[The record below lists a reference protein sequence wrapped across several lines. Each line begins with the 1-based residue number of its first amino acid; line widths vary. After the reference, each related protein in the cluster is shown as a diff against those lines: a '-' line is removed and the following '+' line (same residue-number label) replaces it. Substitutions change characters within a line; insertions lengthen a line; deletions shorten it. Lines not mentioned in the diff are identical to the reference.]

1 MRLEKDYLSYKNN
14 CLHYFNIN
22 LLELVE
28 KYGNPLK
35 AGYVDIIREK
45 VSHLKECFKNS
56 IKKFDYKGK
65 YIYANAN
72 KASYYSENV
81 ITAGH
86 YADMIETSNYFDLLL
101 VERILSKKIVEKK
114 TIICNGIKDKQY
126 LNKIIELANKNY
138 NILNIID
145 NIE

>member
-56 IKKFDYKGK
+56 IKKFDYKGNIFMLMRIK
-65 YIYANAN
+65 L
-72 KASYYSENV
+72 V
-81 ITAGH
+81 IIQK
-86 YADMIETSNYFDLLL
+86 M
-101 VERILSKKIVEKK
+101 
-114 TIICNGIKDKQY
+114 
-126 LNKIIELANKNY
+126 
-138 NILNIID
+138 
-145 NIE
+145 